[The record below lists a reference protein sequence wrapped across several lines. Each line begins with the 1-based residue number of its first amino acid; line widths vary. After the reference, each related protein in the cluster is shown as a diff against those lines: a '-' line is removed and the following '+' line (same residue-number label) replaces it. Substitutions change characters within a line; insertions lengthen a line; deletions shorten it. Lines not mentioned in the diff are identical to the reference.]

1 MGIFAAM
8 MLAAAVMSAPA
19 AAKPVETELDAPGPV
34 GPLRGTML
42 APSGATGPA
51 MLILPGSGSTDRD
64 GNNAR
69 GVKGSI
75 YKLLAEGLAARGVT
89 TIRIDKRGMFGSA
102 GAVADANAVTIT
114 DYAADV
120 HAWTDS
126 IRQRTGASC
135 VWLLGHSEGG
145 LVALV
150 AAQNRGDICGLV
162 LVSTA
167 GRPLGQALREQ
178 LTANPA
184 MAPLREQAMTALATL
199 ERGKHVATGLMDPA
213 LLPLFRPEVQDFVIS
228 VLSYDPAA
236 LLSGYAKPVL
246 ILQGQRDIQI
256 SEQDAR
262 LLKKAAPKAKLVLL
276 ANTNHVL
283 KTVTT
288 DDRAANAATYADPD
302 QPLAPKVVETIA
314 EFVNPQ
320 KKGR

>member
-19 AAKPVETELDAPGPV
+19 AAGPVEAELEAPGPV

-42 APSGATGPA
+42 APSAATGPA
-51 MLILPGSGSTDRD
+51 MLILPGSGPTDRD

-75 YKLLAEGLAARGVT
+75 YKRLAEGLAARGIA

-102 GAVADANAVTIT
+102 GAVADANAVTIA

-120 HAWTDS
+120 HTWTDS
-126 IRQRTGASC
+126 IRQQTGASC

-150 AAQNRGDICGLV
+150 AAQHRSDVCGLI

-178 LTANPA
+178 LASNPA
-184 MAPLREQAMTALATL
+184 MASLLEQAMTALATL
-199 ERGKHVATGLMDPA
+199 ESGKHVATGLMDPA
-213 LLPLFRPEVQDFVIS
+213 LLPLFKPEVQDFVIS

-236 LLSGYAKPVL
+236 LLTGYAKPVL

-256 SEQDAR
+256 SERDAR
-262 LLKKAAPKAKLVLL
+262 LLKKAAPKATLVLL

-302 QPLAPKVVETIA
+302 QPLASKVVETIA
-314 EFVNPQ
+314 AFVNPQ
-320 KKGR
+320 KNGR